1 MKIQLQLIYIIFI
14 KISLVRC
21 LTCDEVLE
29 LPPEKKLTLTELQ
42 TISPKDVVQ
51 CIAHLGKIRLPLPEA
66 QFIWQSV
73 KKFYEEVSLI
83 PDEILM
89 LLKWITVAISPEDY
103 NNMSIHDIDVIQNF
117 GQDYNL
123 NKEQLAALAARVRE
137 DFSSKDPEDYTNFD
151 LIAIGQILCAYN
163 KSDIER
169 IHPSSYRDAAFE
181 IGNLNKC
188 SDDTMSAFAALA
200 VQVDAFG
207 PIEGWNVD
215 TVMLV
220 GKVGNY
226 LPLAYLNKFHIAAN
240 SHHN

>member
-1 MKIQLQLIYIIFI
+1 MKMELQYIYIVLI
-14 KISLVRC
+14 KISLVRG

-29 LPPEKKLTLTELQ
+29 LPQEKKLSLMELQ
-42 TISPKDVVQ
+42 TITPKDVVQ
-51 CIAHLGKIRLPLPEA
+51 CIAHLGKVRLPLIEA

-73 KKFYEEVSLI
+73 KQFHEDVTLI

-89 LLKWITVAISPEDY
+89 LLKWITVAIPPEDF

-117 GQDYNL
+117 GKDYKL
-123 NKEQLAALAARVRE
+123 NKDQLAALAIRVRE

-169 IHPSSYRDAAFE
+169 IHPSSYRDAAYE

-188 SDDTMSAFAALA
+188 SDDIMSAFAALA
-200 VQVDAFG
+200 VQDEAFG

-215 TVMLV
+215 TVMVV

-226 LPLAYLNKFHIAAN
+226 LPVAYLNKFHIAAN